1 MIGNPGGRSPASLWR
16 AGGQRDLFYSN
27 GCDGIL
33 ELQVTNLGAEKNT
46 YLKESKDIAELI
58 LHFPK
63 IYDLQESKSA

>member
-1 MIGNPGGRSPASLWR
+1 MTY
-16 AGGQRDLFYSN
+16 LFYSY

-33 ELQVTNLGAEKNT
+33 ELQYTNLGAEKNT

-63 IYDLQESKSA
+63 IYDLQESKSAWREVIFLLAAKWSTSYVH